1 MFMINK
7 KISALRWKIMSKR
20 GNYRQTLDKLIK
32 KRNKLDEVYY
42 DESDPMAFDGDCIM
56 QLHDLADDAISLAID
71 GIPKEED

>member
-20 GNYRQTLDKLIK
+20 GNYRQTLDKLIE

>member
-1 MFMINK
+1 
-7 KISALRWKIMSKR
+7 MSKR
-20 GNYRQTLDKLIK
+20 GNYRQTLDKLIE